1 MATPSQ
7 SSTNESISSSQYSIE
22 SISKSAT
29 SDTERE
35 TKAASTDDR
44 NQSTLRDPRVLC
56 RAEEKRIA
64 CLPCGHMAACGHSL
78 RKCPISDIIEISNLL
93 DDDDFSLQVDP
104 LTVKESVTVASRTT
118 TAAASTN

>member
-78 RKCPISDIIEISNLL
+78 RKCPIC
-93 DDDDFSLQVDP
+93 Q
-104 LTVKESVTVASRTT
+104 
-118 TAAASTN
+118 